1 MIKHIV
7 FFKLENPSK
16 EIKGEL
22 KSKLMSLKDEITIIQ
37 HLEVGINFNKGDRAY
52 DLSLIT
58 DFNSV
63 EDLNTYAN
71 HSLHVEVIK
80 YIKSLNAITK
90 VVDYQY

>member
-7 FFKLENPSK
+7 FFKLEDNSK
-16 EIKGEL
+16 ELKEEL
-22 KSKLMSLKDEITIIQ
+22 KSKLISLKDKITIIR

-58 DFNSV
+58 DFDSV
-63 EDLNTYAN
+63 EDLNTYAT
-71 HSLHVEVIK
+71 HPLHVEVIK

>member
-7 FFKLENPSK
+7 LFKLEDNSK
-16 EIKGEL
+16 ELKEEL
-22 KSKLMSLKDEITIIQ
+22 KNKLISLKDKTTIIR

-58 DFNSV
+58 DFDSV

-71 HSLHVEVIK
+71 HPLHVEVIK